1 MRISGEVF
9 QIDPSTLESVK
20 QNEIQSV
27 TMERTAHGWRE
38 MDEIPF

>member
-1 MRISGEVF
+1 
-9 QIDPSTLESVK
+9 VK